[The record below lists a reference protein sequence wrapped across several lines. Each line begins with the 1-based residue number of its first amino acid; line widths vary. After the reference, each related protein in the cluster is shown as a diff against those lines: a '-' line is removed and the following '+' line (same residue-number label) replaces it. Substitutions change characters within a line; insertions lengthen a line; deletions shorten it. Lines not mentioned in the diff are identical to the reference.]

1 MHTSPFAPD
10 PAARGARA
18 YLTVDAQS
26 RSPLEL
32 VVMLYDGAIRFL
44 GQARDAQAR
53 GDRRGRAQGIS
64 RALAIVSE
72 LQNTL
77 DVERGRDIAGELDR
91 LYHYVMRRLLDVTTR
106 GDAAALDEI
115 LRLLG
120 TLREG
125 WAQAS
130 QSATTNA

>member
-44 GQARDAQAR
+44 GQARDAQTR
-53 GDRRGRAQGIS
+53 GDNRGRAQGVS

-77 DVERGRDIAGELDR
+77 DVERGCDIAGELDR
-91 LYHYVMRRLLDVTTR
+91 IYHYVTRRLLDVTTT
-106 GDAAALDEI
+106 GDVAALDEVLQLI
-115 LRLLG
+115 G

-130 QSATTNA
+130 QSAPAGA

>member
-1 MHTSPFAPD
+1 MHTSPLAPA
-10 PAARGARA
+10 PARGARA
-18 YLTVDAQS
+18 YQTVDAQS

-44 GQARDAQAR
+44 GQARDAHAR
-53 GDRRGRAQGIS
+53 GDKRGRAQGVS

-91 LYHYVMRRLLDVTTR
+91 IYHYVMGRLLDVTTR
-106 GDAAALDEI
+106 GDGAALDEI
-115 LRLLG
+115 LQLLG

-130 QSATTNA
+130 QSTPAGA